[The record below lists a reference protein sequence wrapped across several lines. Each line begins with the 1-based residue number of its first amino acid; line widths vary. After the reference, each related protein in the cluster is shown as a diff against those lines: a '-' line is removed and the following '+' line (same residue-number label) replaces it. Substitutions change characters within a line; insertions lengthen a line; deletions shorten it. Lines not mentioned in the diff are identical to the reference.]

1 MFYHMGKTTV
11 GHGPLTLQ
19 EHPPH
24 RATRRPMPELSDLV
38 RNLDK
43 HVVRFYAWAD
53 AYPPAERSGAWE
65 CAYHVPRRH

>member
-1 MFYHMGKTTV
+1 
-11 GHGPLTLQ
+11 
-19 EHPPH
+19 
-24 RATRRPMPELSDLV
+24 MPELSDLV
-38 RNLDK
+38 RNLDE

>member
-38 RNLDK
+38 RNLDE

-53 AYPPAERSGAWE
+53 AYPQLSGPAHGNAPIM
-65 CAYHVPRRH
+65 CL